1 MMVVNQLAGLVQL
14 REVATAVNKE
24 HFHSLSHTMLE
35 LECEIAV
42 ASELKN
48 QNPVNHW
55 AVSMPTAFP
64 EGRVNCQPNQK
75 STLIRV
81 AWPRADM
88 RLHQRTLVCELG

>member
-48 QNPVNHW
+48 QN
-55 AVSMPTAFP
+55 
-64 EGRVNCQPNQK
+64 QK